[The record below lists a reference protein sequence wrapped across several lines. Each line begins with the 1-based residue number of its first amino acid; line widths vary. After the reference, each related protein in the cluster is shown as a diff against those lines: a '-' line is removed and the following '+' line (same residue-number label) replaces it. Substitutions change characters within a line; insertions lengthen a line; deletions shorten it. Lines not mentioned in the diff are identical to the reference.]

1 MGKLLSDA
9 RKTGKRSARSGTQRR
24 TQPETRLMTITN
36 GALITPPTW
45 AGTTGAGDG
54 NRTRMTSLEDRWR
67 SPARRQGSGPVLL
80 AAGVRGGGVT
90 VTDRRLPSC
99 VARMWHG

>member
-1 MGKLLSDA
+1 MARRTGSELREEARLFGTRERDEEIAAAMGKLLSDA
-9 RKTGKRSARSGTQRR
+9 RKTGKRSARSGTQRAR

-54 NRTRMTSLEDRWR
+54 NRTRMTSLE
-67 SPARRQGSGPVLL
+67 
-80 AAGVRGGGVT
+80 GV
-90 VTDRRLPSC
+90 
-99 VARMWHG
+99 

>member
-1 MGKLLSDA
+1 MERMGHTSSRAALIYQHVTRERDEEIAAGMGKLLSDA
-9 RKTGKRSARSGTQRR
+9 RKTGKRSARSG

-67 SPARRQGSGPVLL
+67 GPV
-80 AAGVRGGGVT
+80 R
-90 VTDRRLPSC
+90 P
-99 VARMWHG
+99 M